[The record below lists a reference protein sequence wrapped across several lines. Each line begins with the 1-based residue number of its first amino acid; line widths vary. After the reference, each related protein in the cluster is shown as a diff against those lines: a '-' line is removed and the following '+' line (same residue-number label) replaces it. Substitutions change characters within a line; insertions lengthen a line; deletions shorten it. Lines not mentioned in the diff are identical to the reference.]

1 MFAFVFTTQFVQ
13 FSKSLN
19 VICQMLYGDSF
30 MQTTIISKPLLAMG
44 LALLMAIES
53 PIYAQ
58 RDATAKA
65 MGIFGGS
72 PSMNSTSRN
81 LHTARGYASGV
92 YHYPAPVIQAQPS
105 MPRNDAVIIGHALS
119 GAQQNLAITKKEL
132 ANDKDAL
139 ARIDAL
145 EKHLQAAVEKHKL
158 LHAECMKPTADGQMT
173 ASCCNDLIRD
183 LDKAIA
189 EHDALVRKISP
200 PTEGTVPHHPA
211 K

>member
-1 MFAFVFTTQFVQ
+1 MQM
-13 FSKSLN
+13 SISNKSILG
-19 VICQMLYGDSF
+19 LS
-30 MQTTIISKPLLAMG
+30 
-44 LALLMAIES
+44 LALLVAIGS
-53 PIYAQ
+53 PLFAQ
-58 RDATAKA
+58 RGATDKA
-65 MGIFGGS
+65 QGIFGGS

-92 YHYPAPVIQAQPS
+92 YSYPAPTMQSQPGI
-105 MPRNDAVIIGHALS
+105 PRNDAVIIGHALT
-119 GAQQNLAITKKEL
+119 GAQQSLAVTKKEL

-139 ARIDAL
+139 ARIDVL
-145 EKHLQAAVEKHKL
+145 EKHLATAVEKHKL

-173 ASCCNDLIRD
+173 ASCCNDLMKD

-200 PTEGTVPHHPA
+200 PTEGAAPHHPA

>member
-1 MFAFVFTTQFVQ
+1 MQKSFLT
-13 FSKSLN
+13 KSL
-19 VICQMLYGDSF
+19 VG
-30 MQTTIISKPLLAMG
+30 MG
-44 LALLMAIES
+44 LALLMAIGS
-53 PIYAQ
+53 PVFAQ

-92 YHYPAPVIQAQPS
+92 YSYPAPVMQSQPS
-105 MPRNDAVIIGHALS
+105 IPRNDAVIIGHALT
-119 GAQQNLAITKKEL
+119 GAQQSLAITKQQL

-145 EKHLQAAVEKHKL
+145 EKHLAAAVEKHKQ
-158 LHAECMKPTADGQMT
+158 LHAECMKPSADGQMT
-173 ASCCNDLIRD
+173 ASCCNDLIKD

-189 EHDALVRKISP
+189 EHDALVRKVSP
-200 PTEGTVPHHPA
+200 PVTETAPHHPT

>member
-1 MFAFVFTTQFVQ
+1 MQKSF
-13 FSKSLN
+13 FSKSL
-19 VICQMLYGDSF
+19 VG
-30 MQTTIISKPLLAMG
+30 ISLVLF
-44 LALLMAIES
+44 MAIAT
-53 PIYAQ
+53 PIFAQ

-92 YHYPAPVIQAQPS
+92 YTYPAPVIQSQPS
-105 MPRNDAVIIGHALS
+105 IPRNDTVIIGHALT
-119 GAQQNLAITKKEL
+119 GAQQSLAITKQQL

-145 EKHLQAAVEKHKL
+145 EKHLAAAVEKHKQ
-158 LHAECMKPTADGQMT
+158 LHAECMKPVADGQMT
-173 ASCCNDLIRD
+173 ASCCNDLIKD

-189 EHDALVRKISP
+189 EHDALVRKVSP
-200 PTEGTVPHHPA
+200 PQAENAPHHPS